1 MNTWQAAEAVDLIT
15 AARSAFDVF
24 GPDSST
30 PAGKRAGRRLHRAL
44 IAAVHPDR
52 AVAAGLDRAVAAQ
65 ATADLNRLYDAWVT
79 VGSNVQGPH
88 VVGPRNVFALRERL
102 WATPATVAYGTED
115 PLVRVEITRGAGV
128 SAQPLGF
135 LRDALAAQRMDA
147 FVPEVLESAITDGHQ
162 WMAYRLPAGMRSLR
176 DVHAAY
182 PAGLDGR
189 DWAWMARRI
198 LMTLAAANRTH
209 GALTLDT
216 VLIHPDEHGVMLTG
230 WGPAGRGCHLDGAA
244 VADLFA
250 IMLNIKAA
258 QQVSFARAS
267 ERISPSRQLHEY
279 DLLLQ
284 RLYGER
290 RFRRFTLA
298 DQTTATS
305 TGMR

>member
-1 MNTWQAAEAVDLIT
+1 MNTWHPAEVVDLIT
-15 AARSAFDVF
+15 QARSAFDVF

-52 AVAAGLDRAVAAQ
+52 AAAAGLDRALAAQ
-65 ATADLNRLYDAWVT
+65 ATAELNRLYDAWMT
-79 VGSNVQGPH
+79 VDADVRGPH
-88 VVGPRNVFALRERL
+88 VVGPHSTYVLKGRL
-102 WATPATVAYGTED
+102 WATPGTVAYRTDD
-115 PLVRVEITRGAGV
+115 PLVRVEIARQVGV
-128 SAQPLGF
+128 GAQPLGF
-135 LRDALAAQRMDA
+135 LYDALAAQRMDA
-147 FVPEVLESAITDGHQ
+147 FVPEVVESAITDGHQ
-162 WMAYRLPAGMRSLR
+162 WTAYRLPAGMRSLR
-176 DVHAAY
+176 EVHAAY

-216 VLIHPDEHGVMLTG
+216 VLIHPAEHGVMLTG
-230 WGPAGRGCHLDGAA
+230 WEPARGGGDIDGAA

-250 IMLNIKAA
+250 IMLGDSAA
-258 QQVSFARAS
+258 QQVLFAGAS
-267 ERISPSRQLHEY
+267 ERLSLSRQLHEY

-305 TGMR
+305 TGTR